1 MPEGKKFNFL
11 HTNPLTPY
19 QILPISNDSQVA
31 PVGKKTGKAVM
42 LSQIRFIFATYKK
55 KIRSTHKSTKNN
67 IS

>member
-1 MPEGKKFNFL
+1 MTQKHLRTLMPEDKKFNFL

-42 LSQIRFIFATYKK
+42 LS
-55 KIRSTHKSTKNN
+55 
-67 IS
+67 

>member
-1 MPEGKKFNFL
+1 MPEDKKFNFR

-42 LSQIRFIFATYKK
+42 LS
-55 KIRSTHKSTKNN
+55 
-67 IS
+67 